1 MANYIDNEEFEKL
14 VLQYATKDK
23 SCESDLFAMFDTLID
38 NIFNAFNFNL
48 DSEDA
53 KQECFVLILRVLPNF
68 DTSKGNAFNYFTT
81 IILNNLRLLYTK
93 NKIYNEKLETYF
105 NRKSHIMPYLTE

>member
-1 MANYIDNEEFEKL
+1 M
-14 VLQYATKDK
+14 VLQYTTENKK
-23 SCESDLFAMFDTLID
+23 GEEELMNMFDLLIN
-38 NIFNAFNFNL
+38 NIFTAFNFEL

-68 DTSKGNAFNYFTT
+68 NGEKGNAFNYFTT

-93 NKIYNEKLETYF
+93 NKIYNIKLETYF
-105 NRKSHIMPYLTE
+105 KRKSHLMPYLSE